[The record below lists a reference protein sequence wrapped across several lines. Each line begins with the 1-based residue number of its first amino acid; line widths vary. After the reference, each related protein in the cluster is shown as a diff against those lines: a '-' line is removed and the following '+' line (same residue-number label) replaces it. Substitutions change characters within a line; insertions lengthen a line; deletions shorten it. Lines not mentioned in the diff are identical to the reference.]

1 MTMATSSWPGH
12 PLSGE
17 HPARDAHMLRRAAE
31 PLSYF
36 DSSIQRQ
43 QAIMQDWRNTS
54 VSITQAS
61 PDLLALLERLYVL
74 PQRASV
80 LAFLASRPYL
90 VALLL
95 EARLYLNLYFHDVQ
109 LVLRLDEYA
118 EYGPDQL
125 GLYIL
130 APVDHPDQVIAQLA
144 AFDEGWW
151 LDAMDRALGELF
163 ITVTAA

>member
-1 MTMATSSWPGH
+1 LSS
-12 PLSGE
+12 
-17 HPARDAHMLRRAAE
+17 
-31 PLSYF
+31 F

-54 VSITQAS
+54 ASITQAS
-61 PDLLALLERLYVL
+61 PDLLALLERFYVL
-74 PQRASV
+74 PERASV

-95 EARLYLNLYFHDVQ
+95 EAHLYLHLYFQDVQ
-109 LVLRLDEYA
+109 LVLRLLESLESDPE
-118 EYGPDQL
+118 QL

-130 APVDHPDQVIAQLA
+130 VPAGHPDRVIAQLS

-151 LDAMDRALGELF
+151 LDAVDRAFGELF